1 MIFKNLHLFT
11 YVNLFSVGIVNALLV
26 NSSMKET
33 LRTTHM
39 SLLLISMLPVFQ
51 ELKNA
56 IHSRKEVTN
65 CTILYSVSS
74 ELSTISNV
82 VIRISSFSLV

>member
-1 MIFKNLHLFT
+1 MVFKNLHLFT
-11 YVNLFSVGIVNALLV
+11 YVNLFSVGIVNAFLV

-56 IHSRKEVTN
+56 IRSRKEVTN
-65 CTILYSVSS
+65 CTILHSVSS
-74 ELSTISNV
+74 ERSTISNV

>member
-11 YVNLFSVGIVNALLV
+11 YVNLFSVGIVNAFLV

-65 CTILYSVSS
+65 CTILYIVSS